1 MQTNGETQSD
11 QVHATRPAREEL
23 PDAYSPP
30 EMTTRV
36 ETAGVAKCKLSC
48 ASTFVLGILAGIYIG
63 FGANF
68 YTIVVTAT
76 GTGFGITKL
85 LGGLAFCLGL
95 ILVVVGGAELF
106 TGNNLLFTGWASRKL
121 TTGQL
126 LRNWVIVY
134 LGNFAGSVLLVL
146 VAYGAE
152 QWRLGDNAVGITA
165 LNVAAGKVQLSFL
178 ACFCRG
184 ILCNTLVC
192 LAVWLCFSAR
202 STTGKILSILFPI
215 TAFVAGGFEHCVAN
229 MYFVPMG
236 LFLRAQPDVVS
247 AIGGIPAQLTWPG
260 FLWYNL
266 VPATLGNIVGGCL
279 FVGGA
284 YWLAY
289 RPCAI
294 RKPTD
299 RNAA

>member
-1 MQTNGETQSD
+1 VG
-11 QVHATRPAREEL
+11 
-23 PDAYSPP
+23 
-30 EMTTRV
+30 
-36 ETAGVAKCKLSC
+36 KCKLTG
-48 ASTFVLGILAGIYIG
+48 ASVFVLAILAGLYIG

-106 TGNNLLFTGWASRKL
+106 TGNSLIITAWASRAV
-121 TTGQL
+121 TTCQL
-126 LRNWVIVY
+126 LRNWGIVY

-146 VAYGAE
+146 IAYGAE
-152 QWRLGDNAVGITA
+152 QWRLGDNGVGMTA
-165 LNVAAGKVQLSFL
+165 LKVAAAKVQLSFL

-236 LFLRAQPDVVS
+236 LFLRAQPELVS

-266 VPATLGNIVGGCL
+266 LPSTLGNIVGGCA
-279 FVGGA
+279 FVGA
-284 YWLAY
+284 TYWFAY
-289 RPCAI
+289 RRGTILRAGEGQ
-294 RKPTD
+294 
-299 RNAA
+299 AS